1 MYDKIMR
8 KAFLVLLILL
18 FVLTSLRSFIYAS
31 SDTAYQDYLYQ
42 FDLYRQTYTDFQ
54 VAKNEYQKF
63 KSLESQT
70 AALDK
75 TRIMLAQRDQLLRAY
90 LFLLNEKLNENTGMG
105 SSEKLLYQTLIRNE
119 VAFLETHA
127 KLIPSIGS
135 LDDAGTISKQ
145 LESHYLILQKSM
157 RQAIVGISVGKLTE
171 LRKQFDTT
179 FATAQTLI
187 NATRGAFIPE
197 KQATMDRWV
206 LQINNKKSLYQQ
218 KIDSI
223 NSSNSSWDTNSL
235 DEMNRKFLGL
245 QGNVASAKQELQEGS
260 SFLGELVNT
269 LRYQD

>member
-1 MYDKIMR
+1 MR
-8 KAFLVLLILL
+8 KVLWVLLILL
-18 FVLTSLRSFIYAS
+18 FVLTSLRNFAYAS

-75 TRIMLAQRDQLLRAY
+75 TRIMLVQRDNLLRAY
-90 LFLLNEKLNENTGMG
+90 LLLLNEKLNENRGMG
-105 SSEKLLYQTLIRNE
+105 ASEKQLYQTLIRNE
-119 VAFLETHA
+119 VTFLQNHA
-127 KLIPSIGS
+127 QLVPSLGS
-135 LDDAGTISKQ
+135 LADASSVSQQ
-145 LESHYLILQKSM
+145 LESHYIILQKSM
-157 RQAIVGISVGKLTE
+157 RQTIIGISVGNLGDV
-171 LRKQFDTT
+171 RRQFDQSVTM
-179 FATAQTLI
+179 AQALI
-187 NATRGAFIPE
+187 NATRGIFTPQ
-197 KQATMDRWV
+197 KQATMDRWL
-206 LQINNKKSLYQQ
+206 LQINNKRSLYQQ

-223 NSSNSSWDTNSL
+223 NSTNASWDTNNL

-245 QGNVASAKQELQEGS
+245 QQSIASAKQELQEGS

>member
-1 MYDKIMR
+1 M
-8 KAFLVLLILL
+8 LLILL
-18 FVLTSLRSFIYAS
+18 FVLTSLRGFTYAS

-42 FDLYRQTYTDFQ
+42 FDLYRQTYTDFS

-75 TRIMLAQRDQLLRAY
+75 TKIMLAQRDNLLRAY
-90 LFLLNEKLNENTGMG
+90 LLLLNEKLNENTGMG
-105 SSEKLLYQTLIRNE
+105 ASEKLLYQTLIRNE
-119 VAFLETHA
+119 VTFLETHA

-157 RQAIVGISVGKLTE
+157 RQTIIGISVGKLTE
-171 LRKQFDTT
+171 LKKQFDTA
-179 FATAQTLI
+179 FSSAQTLI
-187 NATRGAFIPE
+187 NATRGAFTPE

-223 NSSNSSWDTNSL
+223 NSNNSSWDTNSL

-245 QGNVASAKQELQEGS
+245 QGNIASAKQELQEGS

-269 LRYQD
+269 LKYQD